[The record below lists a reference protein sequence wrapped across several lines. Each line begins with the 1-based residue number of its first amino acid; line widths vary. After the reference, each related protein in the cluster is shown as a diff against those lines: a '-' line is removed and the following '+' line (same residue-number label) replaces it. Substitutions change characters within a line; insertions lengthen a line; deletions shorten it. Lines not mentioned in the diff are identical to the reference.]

1 MNSVEH
7 FIVRFLDRMAVWIFR
22 ILNSGIITR
31 ELIFGVSLFD
41 LLVIWVMIKII
52 QWLYKRSK
60 KKGGFFF

>member
-1 MNSVEH
+1 MNPVEH
-7 FIVRFLDRMAVWIFR
+7 FIIQFLDRVAVWVFR

-52 QWLYKRSK
+52 QRFYKRSK
-60 KKGGFFF
+60 KKGGFF